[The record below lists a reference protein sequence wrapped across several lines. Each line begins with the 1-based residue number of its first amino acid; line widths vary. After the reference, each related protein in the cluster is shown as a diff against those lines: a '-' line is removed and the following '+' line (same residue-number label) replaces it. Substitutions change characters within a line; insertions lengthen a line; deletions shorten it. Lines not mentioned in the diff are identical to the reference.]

1 MHLKER
7 LSIFR
12 VTQVRC
18 FKGSGLALHVSIW
31 MTIWMSIAV
40 RSIHNVEN
48 ILVRVCVA
56 FHCI

>member
-1 MHLKER
+1 MKDKQFD
-7 LSIFR
+7 I
-12 VTQVRC
+12 
-18 FKGSGLALHVSIW
+18 K
-31 MTIWMSIAV
+31 IANHNKFPV